1 MVSLETLPAV
11 NPIDFALSSSP
22 EAYTR
27 TRESSLPWS
36 TAALVN
42 DILSPSHYAT
52 KNSQG
57 DRQAKIIEEDIIFP
71 CLPPLHHGYPDVHLR
86 NGIINAS
93 RLAAAHVLDAERAF
107 FVADLSQVY
116 QQHKRWKTALPEIMP
131 FYGVLD
137 IPISCSNY

>member
-1 MVSLETLPAV
+1 MAPLETLLAV

-22 EAYTR
+22 GAYMR
-27 TRESSLPWS
+27 LESNIRS

-52 KNSQG
+52 IKSQG
-57 DRQAKIIEEDIIFP
+57 DRQAKIVEEDVIFP
-71 CLPPLHHGYPDVHLR
+71 SLPPLHHGYPDTHLR

-93 RLAAAHVLDAERAF
+93 RLASAHVLDAEKAF

-116 QQHKRWKTALPEIMP
+116 QQHKRWKASLPEIMP

-137 IPISCSNY
+137 NAISCLTY